1 VHGSWAL
8 DSGAEGQEIA
18 VDDKGMNMRIKGDE
32 VAFILLGQN
41 EGGLATRLQGV
52 EADRSRQH

>member
-1 VHGSWAL
+1 MHGSWAL
-8 DSGAEGQEIA
+8 DPGAGGQEIA
-18 VDDKGMNMRIKGDE
+18 GDDQGMNMRIKGGE
-32 VAFILLGQN
+32 VAECLHVQN